1 MTRRV
6 EPPRSL
12 SALLGAGL
20 AGLRGRHTLRQD
32 DIATEARHAGLPWDR
47 VTVAAIELGRRQISA
62 TELLVLD
69 LIVQGVTRE
78 RERIWDLVDPKS
90 DVSVGEDV
98 KMSGR
103 HVRFLLGEANPS
115 AEWPMLDI
123 NDSRPTATERKA
135 ADRLGTSA
143 QEVRA
148 HALRLWEQQL
158 DAERDSRLG
167 ETAGWTPRTLQARRG
182 HVTRQLIG
190 ELEQSMRSKKGK
202 P

>member
-1 MTRRV
+1 
-6 EPPRSL
+6 
-12 SALLGAGL
+12 
-20 AGLRGRHTLRQD
+20 
-32 DIATEARHAGLPWDR
+32 
-47 VTVAAIELGRRQISA
+47 
-62 TELLVLD
+62 
-69 LIVQGVTRE
+69 
-78 RERIWDLVDPKS
+78 
-90 DVSVGEDV
+90 
-98 KMSGR
+98 
-103 HVRFLLGEANPS
+103 
-115 AEWPMLDI
+115 MLEI
-123 NDSRPTATERKA
+123 NDSRPTDAERKA

-190 ELEQSMRSKKGK
+190 ELEQSMRSKKEK